1 MNRKPSF
8 FTPTKLGSYKKETAV
23 IGFYFDI
30 FSTNLFTIP
39 ILPLP
44 MRIDK
49 LANGEATCFIH
60 PDINKLNE
68 ISKALGLT
76 VDFKAFFLY
85 GVKNLINYAKE
96 KNQSITY
103 RSLPKEVI
111 LKWYENSIST
121 VIEIPSLI
129 NDFTFL
135 ISEFLK
141 TYSTIKNL
149 KISPVED
156 RYFDELIRY
165 CEKMVNYFKNSL
177 ESNSIQIKV
186 NQEIKEEKIYTE
198 KKNKYYPLPVYID
211 VRRENENK
219 MKKMV
224 FIPYLIYDDL
234 IDVFFYNQKM
244 LVERAKIPINIQI
257 FENYEIIIKGSNI
270 SCYNFKELIEKL
282 YKFTYTDL
290 MKRL

>member
-8 FTPTKLGSYKKETAV
+8 FTPTKLGSYKKEIAV
-23 IGFYFDI
+23 MGFYFDI

-60 PDINKLNE
+60 PDFNKLNE
-68 ISKALGLT
+68 VSKALGLT
-76 VDFKAFFLY
+76 VDFKTFFFY

-96 KNQSITY
+96 KNKSITY
-103 RSLPKEVI
+103 RSLPKELI
-111 LKWYENSIST
+111 FKWYENSISS

-149 KISPVED
+149 KISPEED
-156 RYFDELIRY
+156 RYFDELIQY
-165 CEKMVNYFKNSL
+165 CEKMVNYFKNAL
-177 ESNSIQIKV
+177 ESNSIKIKV

-211 VRRENENK
+211 VICENENK
-219 MKKMV
+219 MKKMAIV
-224 FIPYLIYDDL
+224 PYLIYDDL

-244 LVERAKIPINIQI
+244 LVERVKIPINMQI
-257 FENYEIIIKGSNI
+257 YENYGIIIKGSNI
-270 SCYNFKELIEKL
+270 SRYNLKELIEKL